1 VGGRGGTVAIASG
14 TSLTV
19 RIVIPSFY
27 EKVETQDGVARRL
40 GYNGR
45 TMDKTA
51 LTITLFFIFM
61 LGAGVGFYLMRLIF

>member
-1 VGGRGGTVAIASG
+1 MAIATV

-27 EKVETQDGVARRL
+27 EKVETQDGVPRGL
-40 GYNGR
+40 GYNTK